1 MLSLLKVQES
11 IEISKHGKKDKY
23 NWLVDTS
30 KCLTY
35 VIIWKNCETTWV
47 FIGVVCEE
55 FL

>member
-11 IEISKHGKKDKY
+11 IEISKHGKKHKY
-23 NWLVDTS
+23 NWLVD
-30 KCLTY
+30 
-35 VIIWKNCETTWV
+35 TTWV